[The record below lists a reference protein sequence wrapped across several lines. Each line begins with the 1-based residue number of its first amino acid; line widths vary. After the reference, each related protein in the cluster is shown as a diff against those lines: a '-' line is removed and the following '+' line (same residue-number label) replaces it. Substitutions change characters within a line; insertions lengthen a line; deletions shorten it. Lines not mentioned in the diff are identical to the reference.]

1 MKALTLWQPYAQAIA
16 LGLKKYET
24 RSWATR
30 HRGRL
35 AIHCSVKPLGKEY
48 RSLADKY
55 GITEKLEYGKIIV
68 ICDLVDCILM
78 TDEFIDGQTQTELDF
93 GDWRAGRY
101 AWKFKI
107 VKILQEPVPTKG
119 YQGLWN
125 TDLFPDLEDKPKTEQ
140 IKMCF

>member
-1 MKALTLWQPYAQAIA
+1 MKAFTLWQPYAQAIA

-30 HRGRL
+30 HRGRI
-35 AIHCSVKPLGKEY
+35 AIHCSVKPLRKEY
-48 RSLADKY
+48 KELADKY

-68 ICDLVDCILM
+68 ICDLTDCILM
-78 TDEFIDGQTQTELDF
+78 TDEFINQQSQTERDF
-93 GDWRAGRY
+93 GDWQVGRY

-107 VKILQEPVPTKG
+107 VKILQESVPTKG

-125 TDLFPDLEDKPKTEQ
+125 TNLFPDMEDVPKSQQMEM
-140 IKMCF
+140 KF

>member
-1 MKALTLWQPYAQAIA
+1 MKPV
-16 LGLKKYET
+16 LG
-24 RSWATR
+24 
-30 HRGRL
+30 HRGHL
-35 AIHCSVKPLGKEY
+35 AIHCSIKALGKEY

-78 TDEFIDGQTQTELDF
+78 TDEFIKHQTQTELDF
-93 GDWRAGRY
+93 GDWCDGRY
-101 AWKFKI
+101 AWELKI

-125 TDLFPDLEDKPKTEQ
+125 TDLFPNLEDKPKSEQ
-140 IKMCF
+140 ISMNF